1 MSLSE
6 LASSMTSSRSTRTGI
21 PLVCITALLL
31 TWGSAPS
38 LSAAPAAKTQV
49 KSIAIR
55 KGIQVNGQATDVE
68 IKELQPALAAGVDAV
83 PSPSADLA
91 PVPEIYA
98 FERIEHPQNLP
109 VEEAKKLVCRAGLPK
124 VTKEA
129 LDSMI
134 KDAKSVPA
142 RHRLWARYLVFFTQ
156 GSLKAM
162 YVVYNFDDK
171 PVAGVLS
178 ASPYLLEDGVY
189 KSWLADF
196 DKQAEFQKA
205 FSISSVNDLARFF
218 HEAK

>member
-1 MSLSE
+1 
-6 LASSMTSSRSTRTGI
+6 MTSSRRPRTGI
-21 PLVCITALLL
+21 PLACITVLLI
-31 TWGSAPS
+31 TWGSALS
-38 LSAAPAAKTQV
+38 LSAAPPAKTQV

-55 KGIQVNGQATDVE
+55 KGILVNGQPTDVE
-68 IKELQPALAAGVDAV
+68 IKELQPALPAGVDAV

-91 PVPEIYA
+91 PVPELYA

-109 VEEAKKLVCRAGLPK
+109 VEEAKKIVCQAGLPK
-124 VTKEA
+124 VTNEA
-129 LDSMI
+129 LASMV

-142 RHRLWARYLVFFTQ
+142 RHHLWARYLVFFTQ

-171 PVAGVLS
+171 PVAGLLS

-196 DKQAEFQKA
+196 DKQGEFQRA
-205 FSISSVNDLARFF
+205 FSISNANDLARFF